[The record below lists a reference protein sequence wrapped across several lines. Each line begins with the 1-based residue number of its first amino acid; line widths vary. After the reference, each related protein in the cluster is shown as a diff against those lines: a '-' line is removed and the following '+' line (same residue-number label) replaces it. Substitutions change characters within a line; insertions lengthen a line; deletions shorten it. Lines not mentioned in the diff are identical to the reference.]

1 MKRINGIFISLIGML
16 ALSMSLMAQ
25 DVATVTDGCRKQTT
39 RTFSPRW
46 RLSLPEYR

>member
-25 DVATVTDGCRKQTT
+25 DVIALANELTKSRQ
-39 RTFSPRW
+39 
-46 RLSLPEYR
+46 

>member
-25 DVATVTDGCRKQTT
+25 DVATVTDGV
-39 RTFSPRW
+39 
-46 RLSLPEYR
+46 PETNYEAKRSS